1 MRSGQTQKPQI
12 RMIAFDLDGTILTH
26 AKTLSQRTEKALR
39 QAAASGVILL
49 PVTGRPL
56 HGIPEEIRSL
66 PGIRH
71 VITSNG
77 SSAYTAATGEALFRN
92 TLSPR
97 LAGDVLSFLSSF
109 HPAVELFSDGWGY
122 QDRDAFRFFFSRVKN
137 TVLMPYFTASR
148 KTVDSLTDVL
158 SEARNGIENIH
169 VVFRTEEDM
178 NASARLMVDR
188 FPGLCVIKS
197 TALELEIISASCS
210 KGRALLMYAGMNG
223 IPAGD
228 ILAFGDGDS
237 DRSMLRAAGIGVAM
251 GNAPPLVRQ
260 DADLTALS
268 NDEDG
273 VAKLLE
279 QFENLYYNKQAQ
291 VCDHE

>member
-1 MRSGQTQKPQI
+1 
-12 RMIAFDLDGTILTH
+12 
-26 AKTLSQRTEKALR
+26 
-39 QAAASGVILL
+39 
-49 PVTGRPL
+49 
-56 HGIPEEIRSL
+56 
-66 PGIRH
+66 
-71 VITSNG
+71 
-77 SSAYTAATGEALFRN
+77 
-92 TLSPR
+92 
-97 LAGDVLSFLSSF
+97 
-109 HPAVELFSDGWGY
+109 
-122 QDRDAFRFFFSRVKN
+122 
-137 TVLMPYFTASR
+137 
-148 KTVDSLTDVL
+148 
-158 SEARNGIENIH
+158 
-169 VVFRTEEDM
+169 
-178 NASARLMVDR
+178 
-188 FPGLCVIKS
+188 
-197 TALELEIISASCS
+197 
-210 KGRALLMYAGMNG
+210 MYAGMNG